1 MTLAITPS
9 INKLLAGKFAPLLTL
24 GLLATPLA
32 TADVGSRLWATGGV
46 TSIEGSAGGGLVPW
60 ALLGS
65 YASDEE
71 WGGTLA
77 LSRAE
82 VDDYTLSV
90 TGVGLNWNN
99 RVAVTVARQT
109 LDLDSLV
116 FTLKNGFG
124 LEQDELNQ
132 DIFGVKVRLAGDV
145 LYSPWGQWSAG
156 VQHKRQRNFTVPEA
170 IGARDDSGTDVYFSG
185 AKVFFAAV
193 FGRNLLVNATLRGT
207 RANQGGL
214 LGFGGDLNNGYD
226 IMAEAG
232 VGVFINRQW
241 LLGAEYRQKPDNLG
255 FAREGDW
262 WDVFVAWVPDRRLAV
277 TAAFVNLGDVA
288 TLKDQQG
295 IYLSLQ
301 GSF

>member
-1 MTLAITPS
+1 MIRFS
-9 INKLLAGKFAPLLTL
+9 NKSGAAKFAPLLAM
-24 GLLATPLA
+24 GLLAAPVA
-32 TADVGSRLWATGGV
+32 MAGVGSRIWATGGV
-46 TSIEGSAGGGLVPW
+46 TTIEGSAGGGLVPW

-71 WGGTLA
+71 WGGTIA

-90 TGVGLNWNN
+90 TGAGLNWNN
-99 RVAVTVARQT
+99 RVEVSIARQT

-116 FTLKNGFG
+116 FTLKNGFR

-132 DIFGVKVRLAGDV
+132 DIFGVKVRLAGDA

-156 VQHKRQRNFTVPEA
+156 VQHKRQRDFTVPQA

-185 AKVFFAAV
+185 SKVIFAAV
-193 FGRNLLVNATLRGT
+193 LGRNLLVNATVRGT

-214 LGFGGDLNNGYD
+214 LGFGGDLNNGYEF
-226 IMAEAG
+226 MAEAG
-232 VGVFINRQW
+232 AGVFINRQW
-241 LLGAEYRQKPDNLG
+241 LIGAEYRQKPDNLS
-255 FAREGDW
+255 FAREDDW
-262 WDVFVAWVPDRRLAV
+262 WDVFIAWVPDRRLAV

-295 IYLSLQ
+295 VYLSLQ

>member
-1 MTLAITPS
+1 MIRFS
-9 INKLLAGKFAPLLTL
+9 NKSGAVRFAPLLAM
-24 GLLATPLA
+24 GLLAVPVA
-32 TADVGSRLWATGGV
+32 MAGVGSRIWATGGV
-46 TSIEGSAGGGLVPW
+46 TTIEGSAGGGLAPW

-71 WGGTLA
+71 WGGTIA

-90 TGVGLNWNN
+90 TGAGLNWNN
-99 RVAVTVARQT
+99 RVEVSIAHQT

-132 DIFGVKVRLAGDV
+132 DIFGVKVRLAGDA

-156 VQHKRQRNFTVPEA
+156 VQHKRQRDFTVSQA

-185 AKVFFAAV
+185 SKVIFAAV
-193 FGRNLLVNATLRGT
+193 LGRNLLVNATVRGT

-214 LGFGGDLNNGYD
+214 LGFGGDLNNGYEF
-226 IMAEAG
+226 MAEAG
-232 VGVFINRQW
+232 AGVFINRQW
-241 LLGAEYRQKPDNLG
+241 LIGAEYRQKPDNLS
-255 FAREGDW
+255 FAREDDW
-262 WDVFVAWVPDRRLAV
+262 WDVFIAWVPDRRLAV

-295 IYLSLQ
+295 VYLSLQ

>member
-1 MTLAITPS
+1 MIRFS
-9 INKLLAGKFAPLLTL
+9 NKSGAVRFAPLLAM
-24 GLLATPLA
+24 GLLAAPVA
-32 TADVGSRLWATGGV
+32 MAGVGSRIWATGGV
-46 TSIEGSAGGGLVPW
+46 TTIEGSAGGGLVPW

-71 WGGTLA
+71 WGGTIA

-90 TGVGLNWNN
+90 TGAGLNWNN
-99 RVAVTVARQT
+99 RVEVSIAHQT

-132 DIFGVKVRLAGDV
+132 DIFGVKVRLAGDA

-156 VQHKRQRNFTVPEA
+156 VQHKRQRDFTVSQA

-185 AKVFFAAV
+185 SKVIFAAV
-193 FGRNLLVNATLRGT
+193 LGRNLLVNATVRGT

-214 LGFGGDLNNGYD
+214 LGFGGDLNNGYEF
-226 IMAEAG
+226 MAEAG
-232 VGVFINRQW
+232 AGVFINRQW
-241 LLGAEYRQKPDNLG
+241 LIGAEYRQKPDNLS
-255 FAREGDW
+255 FAREDDW
-262 WDVFVAWVPDRRLAV
+262 WDVFIAWVPDRRLAV

-295 IYLSLQ
+295 VYLSLQ

>member
-1 MTLAITPS
+1 MIRFS
-9 INKLLAGKFAPLLTL
+9 NKSGAARFAPLLAM
-24 GLLATPLA
+24 GLLAAPVA
-32 TADVGSRLWATGGV
+32 MAGVGSRIWATGGV
-46 TSIEGSAGGGLVPW
+46 TTIEGSAGGGLVPW

-71 WGGTLA
+71 WGGTVA

-90 TGVGLNWNN
+90 TGAGLNWNN
-99 RVAVTVARQT
+99 RVEVSIAHQT

-132 DIFGVKVRLAGDV
+132 DIFGVKVRLAGDA

-156 VQHKRQRNFTVPEA
+156 VQHKRQRDFTVSQA

-185 AKVFFAAV
+185 SKVIFAAV
-193 FGRNLLVNATLRGT
+193 LGRNLLVNATVRGT

-214 LGFGGDLNNGYD
+214 LGFGGDLNNGYEF
-226 IMAEAG
+226 MAEAG
-232 VGVFINRQW
+232 AGVFINRQW
-241 LLGAEYRQKPDNLG
+241 LIGAEYRQKPDNLS
-255 FAREGDW
+255 FAREDDW
-262 WDVFVAWVPDRRLAV
+262 WDVFIAWVPDRRLAV

-295 IYLSLQ
+295 VYLSLQ

>member
-1 MTLAITPS
+1 MIRFS
-9 INKLLAGKFAPLLTL
+9 NKSGAVRFAPLLAM
-24 GLLATPLA
+24 GFLAAPVA
-32 TADVGSRLWATGGV
+32 MAGVGSRIWATGGV
-46 TSIEGSAGGGLVPW
+46 TTIEGSAGGGLVPW

-71 WGGTLA
+71 WGGTIA

-90 TGVGLNWNN
+90 TGAGLNWNN
-99 RVAVTVARQT
+99 RVEVSIAHQT

-132 DIFGVKVRLAGDV
+132 DIFGVKVRLAGDA

-156 VQHKRQRNFTVPEA
+156 VQHKRQRDFTVSQA

-185 AKVFFAAV
+185 SKVIFAAV
-193 FGRNLLVNATLRGT
+193 LGRNLLVNATVRGT

-214 LGFGGDLNNGYD
+214 LGFGGDLNNGYEF
-226 IMAEAG
+226 MAEAG
-232 VGVFINRQW
+232 AGVFINRQW
-241 LLGAEYRQKPDNLG
+241 LIGAEYRQKPDNLS
-255 FAREGDW
+255 FAREDDW
-262 WDVFVAWVPDRRLAV
+262 WDVFIAWVPDRRLAV

-295 IYLSLQ
+295 VYLSLQ